1 MADDSRSHEARSGR
15 RLTASVTDLDVVQQR
30 ALLVGV
36 VRDGSRSVEG
46 ERSLAELQLLTDTA
60 GSEPVES
67 VLVRRDRPDPATF
80 IGKGKLSELVTES
93 HLLDID
99 VVVFDNELS
108 PAQQRNL
115 HQAFQCDVVDRTA
128 LILDIF
134 AQHAHTHEGRLQ
146 VELAQHRYRLP
157 RLRGKG
163 IELSRLGA
171 GIGTRGPG
179 ETKLETD
186 RRRILERVSKIERE
200 LKDAA
205 RSRDTRAKSRKR
217 SGLPVAAIVGY
228 TNAGKSTLFNRL
240 TEADVLVEDRL
251 FATLGSTVRRLD
263 LPDGHRALMSDTVGF
278 VRRLPHELVEAF
290 RSTLEEAADA
300 DVLVHVVDASDT
312 DPDGQIGAVREVLT
326 EIDAAEVP
334 EILVFNKIDVTE
346 PAVVRRLL
354 TVYDG
359 SVATSALT
367 GEGIEDVTAAIAAG
381 LDAVTVT
388 AHLLLP
394 YDRGDLVALLHE
406 SGDVLEEHHAEKGTE
421 ITVRVPADVA
431 DRMVPFR
438 RHEKPS
444 EDVGGVLGKRAT
456 HRPVEGDVAEQR
468 IALELLD
475 HRRQPP
481 ERRDVGIVD
490 LREIPAE
497 HNLRVCAHPCQ
508 DHLQRREFEILSF
521 VDDYELARDRTTSQ
535 VGDGGHL
542 QHVALE
548 QLVDSITW

>member
-1 MADDSRSHEARSGR
+1 MTDDSRSHVARSGR
-15 RLTASVTDLDVVQQR
+15 RLTASVTDLDVVRQR
-30 ALLVGV
+30 ALLVGM
-36 VRDGSRSVEG
+36 VRDGSKAAEG
-46 ERSLAELQLLTDTA
+46 ERSLEELELLTDTA
-60 GSEPVES
+60 GSEPVEA
-67 VLVRRDRPDPATF
+67 VLVRRDRPDAATF
-80 IGKGKLSELVTES
+80 IGKGKLSELVAES
-93 HLLDID
+93 HMLDID

-115 HQAFQCDVVDRTA
+115 HQAFQCDVVDRVA

-163 IELSRLGA
+163 VELSRLGA

-200 LKDAA
+200 LKEAA

-217 SGLPVAAIVGY
+217 SGLPVVAIVGY

-290 RSTLEEAADA
+290 RSTLDEAADA
-300 DVLVHVVDASDT
+300 DLLVHVVDASDP
-312 DPDGQIGAVREVLT
+312 DPDGQISAVREVLT
-326 EIDAAEVP
+326 EIDAADIP
-334 EILVFNKIDVTE
+334 EILVFNKIDVAE

-367 GEGIEDVTAAIAAG
+367 GENIEAVTAAIIDG
-381 LDAVTVT
+381 LDAATVT
-388 AHLLLP
+388 ADLLIP
-394 YDRGDLVALLHE
+394 YDRGDLVASLHE
-406 SGDVLEEHHAEKGTE
+406 TGEVLEEHHAEDGTE
-421 ITVRVPADVA
+421 IKVRLPAA
-431 DRMVPFR
+431 
-438 RHEKPS
+438 
-444 EDVGGVLGKRAT
+444 A
-456 HRPVEGDVAEQR
+456 AER
-468 IALELLD
+468 VSPYL
-475 HRRQPP
+475 
-481 ERRDVGIVD
+481 RD
-490 LREIPAE
+490 E
-497 HNLRVCAHPCQ
+497 
-508 DHLQRREFEILSF
+508 
-521 VDDYELARDRTTSQ
+521 
-535 VGDGGHL
+535 
-542 QHVALE
+542 
-548 QLVDSITW
+548 

>member
-1 MADDSRSHEARSGR
+1 MTDDSRSHVARSRR
-15 RLTASVTDLDVVQQR
+15 RLTASVTDLDVVHQR
-30 ALLVGV
+30 ALLVGM
-36 VRDGSRSVEG
+36 VRDGARAGEG
-46 ERSLAELQLLTDTA
+46 ERSLQELELLTDTA
-60 GSEPVES
+60 GSEPIES

-80 IGKGKLSELVTES
+80 IGKGKLSELVAES
-93 HLLDID
+93 HMLDID

-115 HQAFQCDVVDRTA
+115 QQAFQCDVVDRVA

-163 IELSRLGA
+163 VELSRLGA

-186 RRRILERVSKIERE
+186 RRRILERVSRIERE
-200 LKDAA
+200 LKEAA

-240 TEADVLVEDRL
+240 TDADVLVEDRL

-290 RSTLEEAADA
+290 RSTLDEAADA
-300 DVLVHVVDASDT
+300 DLLVHVVDASDP
-312 DPDGQIGAVREVLT
+312 DPDGQITAVREVLA
-326 EIDAAEVP
+326 EIEASDVP
-334 EILVFNKIDVTE
+334 EILVFNKIDIAE

-354 TVYDG
+354 TVYSG
-359 SVATSALT
+359 SVAASART
-367 GEGIEDVTAAIAAG
+367 GANMDDVTNAIVGG

-388 AHLLLP
+388 AGFLIP

-406 SGDVLEEHHAEKGTE
+406 AGEVLDERHAEHGTE
-421 ITVRVPADVA
+421 IKVRLPAATA
-431 DRMVPFR
+431 DRM
-438 RHEKPS
+438 
-444 EDVGGVLGKRAT
+444 AT
-456 HRPVEGDVAEQR
+456 Y
-468 IALELLD
+468 
-475 HRRQPP
+475 
-481 ERRDVGIVD
+481 
-490 LREIPAE
+490 LRS
-497 HNLRVCAHPCQ
+497 
-508 DHLQRREFEILSF
+508 D
-521 VDDYELARDRTTSQ
+521 
-535 VGDGGHL
+535 
-542 QHVALE
+542 
-548 QLVDSITW
+548 